1 MLVGNDTTLTHQRG
15 LECLT
20 SEQWVMGGS
29 DRGQQ
34 GAGSLARLRKEGA
47 KDVNMDSNSNRIIAR
62 LEPERRPCQYHGM
75 KAAIASPVWTR
86 R

>member
-1 MLVGNDTTLTHQRG
+1 
-15 LECLT
+15 
-20 SEQWVMGGS
+20 MGGSETGES

-34 GAGSLARLRKEGA
+34 GVGGSLARLRKEGA
-47 KDVNMDSNSNRIIAR
+47 KDVNMGSSNSNRIAR
-62 LEPERRPCQYHGM
+62 MEPERRPCQYHGM